1 VRKQGE
7 RSNNKERKNMADFS
21 EAQIQEVWEKA
32 TVVENYDPNDYRKDL
47 ANTWLQKSQYG
58 QQTPLGWSIDHVYPE
73 SKGGDANIVNLRPMH
88 WENNLSKSDDYPSY
102 KTVKTSDGDSNVD
115 KENNYTVN
123 EALQNSLKQIY
134 NIK

>member
-1 VRKQGE
+1 
-7 RSNNKERKNMADFS
+7 MADFS